1 MSSLATRCLA
11 HPERPGI
18 GVCTRC
24 RATLCEECATRVE
37 GILRCR
43 ECLAQHAAPPA
54 GRGWRSLSALLPALL
69 LGPFTALAVAVG
81 LWLLAVAWAALY
93 GWATKAAS

>member
-1 MSSLATRCLA
+1 MTSLALRCLA

-43 ECLAQHAAPPA
+43 ECLAQHAAPA
-54 GRGWRSLSALLPALL
+54 ASRGWRSLSALAPALL
-69 LGPFTALAVAVG
+69 LAPLTALAVGLG
-81 LWLLAVAWAALY
+81 LWLLAVAWAAFY
-93 GWATKAAS
+93 GYVTRAAS

>member
-1 MSSLATRCLA
+1 MTSPALRCLA

-43 ECLAQHAAPPA
+43 ECLAQHAAPA
-54 GRGWRSLSALLPALL
+54 VGRGWRSLSALLPALL
-69 LGPFTALAVAVG
+69 LAPLTALGVGFG
-81 LWLLAVAWAALY
+81 LWLLAVAWAAFY
-93 GWATKAAS
+93 GYVTRAAS

>member
-1 MSSLATRCLA
+1 VSSLALRCLA

-37 GILRCR
+37 GILHCR
-43 ECLAQHAAPPA
+43 DCLALQASVPTTAP
-54 GRGWRSLSALLPALL
+54 WRSLPALLPALL
-69 LGPFTALAVAVG
+69 LGPLTAAAVATLV
-81 LWLLAVAWAALY
+81 WLVAVAWAALY
-93 GWATKAAS
+93 AFVTRGSS

>member
-1 MSSLATRCLA
+1 MTSLALRCLA

-43 ECLAQHAAPPA
+43 ECLAQHAARAA
-54 GRGWRSLSALLPALL
+54 GRGWRSLSALAPALL
-69 LGPFTALAVAVG
+69 LAPLTALAVGLG
-81 LWLLAVAWAALY
+81 LWLLAVAWAAFY
-93 GWATKAAS
+93 GYVTRAAS

>member
-1 MSSLATRCLA
+1 MSSLTRCLA

-43 ECLAQHAAPPA
+43 DCLAQQAAAPAA
-54 GRGWRSLSALLPALL
+54 GPWRSLPALLPALV
-69 LGPFTALAVAVG
+69 LGPLTAAVMATLVWVAA
-81 LWLLAVAWAALY
+81 LAWAAFY
-93 GWATKAAS
+93 AFVTQAPS

>member
-1 MSSLATRCLA
+1 MSSLALRCLA

-43 ECLAQHAAPPA
+43 ECLAQHAAPAA
-54 GRGWRSLSALLPALL
+54 GGGWRSLPALLPALV
-69 LGPFTALAVAVG
+69 LGPLTALAVAVG
-81 LWLLAVAWAALY
+81 LWLLAVAWAAFY
-93 GWATKAAS
+93 GFVTKAAS